1 MFPTERRA
9 ASFYP
14 EIPPSSLQCWAGNQD
29 RNLIK
34 ASMHGMM
41 EKGEWWR
48 ERWRGKEMEER
59 ELNDQQRCRETWDMA
74 VFCFSGTACSLR
86 FPHVQSKQARQTPV
100 SSSERKRERE
110 VETERGMRETC
121 RLSDTQSFYPLMCLM
136 VPFDSKVYYR
146 VLSPKPGPR
155 MSVLTNWTWW
165 LKRCRS
171 GLTNSLGS
179 VLQSLSCTPSTG
191 YHPSFHHF
199 STVQTNGVLQWFS
212 PLAVYLATLDS
223 FIVADDARLFSSGGA
238 LQLCTDFYVMHWNHI
253 YSCATYRS
261 FYKKE
266 KRHPDSKME
275 TNILMFSLTLCP
287 GTKATVSKEWRKS
300 STCCWPP
307 PPVSACSNSN
317 PRSLSASKL
326 SCCLTLVRQHVRV
339 CVLTVFVTFLWNIFR
354 KNWDLT
360 DSWKHWP

>member
-212 PLAVYLATLDS
+212 PLAVYLATLW
-223 FIVADDARLFSSGGA
+223 IV
-238 LQLCTDFYVMHWNHI
+238 
-253 YSCATYRS
+253 
-261 FYKKE
+261 
-266 KRHPDSKME
+266 
-275 TNILMFSLTLCP
+275 
-287 GTKATVSKEWRKS
+287 
-300 STCCWPP
+300 
-307 PPVSACSNSN
+307 
-317 PRSLSASKL
+317 SLSQTTPGSFPLAVRCSSAPTFMLCIEIIFIHVPLTEVSIKKKRGIPTL
-326 SCCLTLVRQHVRV
+326 KWKQISSC
-339 CVLTVFVTFLWNIFR
+339 FLWLCVQERRRLCRRNDG
-354 KNWDLT
+354 DLRHAAGHHLPFPHAQT
-360 DSWKHWP
+360 QTRGVCLPQSYRVA